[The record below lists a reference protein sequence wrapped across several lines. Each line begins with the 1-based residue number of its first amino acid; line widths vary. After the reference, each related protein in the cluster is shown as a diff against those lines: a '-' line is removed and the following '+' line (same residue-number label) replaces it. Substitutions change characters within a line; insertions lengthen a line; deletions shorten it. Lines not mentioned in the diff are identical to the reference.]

1 MRCTPKRSRT
11 QEPAKVLV
19 IVQNKLPVTKKRS
32 RAKRLPKLNIKSTVL
47 QKDPRAID
55 CSHEG
60 SHPGVTGASHP
71 GKEVLDVESA
81 VNWQDILQLPP
92 QDGDLSNVEN
102 FELSFY
108 DNTKWMLPE
117 SWAIEASHDQGETG
131 VLLTETELIGSKEQN
146 HEQSDLIPTWILEAN
161 ADGKTSCSTDMG
173 FACTMPNVL
182 TISANQEDSS
192 LPSCQKKEEHNIK
205 YKEKEV
211 HILIERERRK
221 CMNELF
227 ATERSLLPEPSAKKD
242 KATLLSDF
250 IEHIRAHQQKVE
262 GLKQKR
268 ANLIAVKSSSQN
280 RDSSEKRAGTYTTS
294 NSQVPSIIPAPLQ
307 AQVVPYV
314 RIHRSGQH
322 AHVTVTC
329 TKNSNIPFSIL
340 KVMVEHHLQLVNVQI
355 SSNEATLFHILH
367 SKVKKGSSF
376 CKDDLHSKLMQ
387 QVLGV

>member
-1 MRCTPKRSRT
+1 MTNISPCT
-11 QEPAKVLV
+11 QEPAKMLV
-19 IVQNKLPVTKKRS
+19 IVQNRLPVTKKRS

-71 GKEVLDVESA
+71 GKEDVESP
-81 VNWQDILQLPP
+81 VNWQGILQLPP
-92 QDGDLSNVEN
+92 QDGDLSNVGNLEPT
-102 FELSFY
+102 FY

-131 VLLTETELIGSKEQN
+131 VLLTEAELIGSKEQIQE
-146 HEQSDLIPTWILEAN
+146 HPDLIPTWILEAN
-161 ADGKTSCSTDMG
+161 ADGKASCSTDMG
-173 FACTMPNVL
+173 FAFTMPNVP
-182 TISANQEDSS
+182 TISANQDDFPPARRKSTAS
-192 LPSCQKKEEHNIK
+192 NIKKKEL
-205 YKEKEV
+205 

-221 CMNELF
+221 CMNDLF
-227 ATERSLLPEPSAKKD
+227 AAVRSLLPESSTKKD

-250 IEHIRAHQQKVE
+250 IEHIRAHQQKIEV
-262 GLKQKR
+262 LKQKR
-268 ANLIAVKSSSQN
+268 ADLIAAKSSSQN
-280 RDSSEKRAGTYTTS
+280 RGSSEKKAGTYTTS

-329 TKNSNIPFSIL
+329 TKNSKISFSIL

-355 SSNEATLFHILH
+355 SSNEAMLVHNLH
-367 SKVKKGSSF
+367 SKVKKGISL

>member
-1 MRCTPKRSRT
+1 MTKISPCT
-11 QEPAKVLV
+11 QEPAKLLL
-19 IVQNKLPVTKKRS
+19 IVQNRLPVIKKRS

-71 GKEVLDVESA
+71 GKEVLDVESP

-92 QDGDLSNVEN
+92 QDVDLSNVEN
-102 FELSFY
+102 FELTFY

-131 VLLTETELIGSKEQN
+131 VILTETALIGSKEQN
-146 HEQSDLIPTWILEAN
+146 QEQSDLIPTWILEAN

-173 FACTMPNVL
+173 FACTMPNVP
-182 TISANQEDSS
+182 TIHANQEDS
-192 LPSCQKKEEHNIK
+192 LPARRRKSTASNIKKKEL
-205 YKEKEV
+205 

-221 CMNELF
+221 CMNDLF
-227 ATERSLLPEPSAKKD
+227 AAVRSLLPESSTKKD
-242 KATLLSDF
+242 KATLLADF
-250 IEHIRAHQQKVE
+250 IEHIRAHQQKIE

-268 ANLIAVKSSSQN
+268 ADLIAVKSSSQN
-280 RDSSEKRAGTYTTS
+280 RDSSEKKAGTYTTS
-294 NSQVPSIIPAPLQ
+294 NSQIPSIIPAPLQ

-329 TKNSNIPFSIL
+329 TKNSKISFSIL

-355 SSNEATLFHILH
+355 SSNEAMLVHNLH